1 MILGYSHN
9 IPQKS
14 QDIKCITRVIETSGT
29 IAKVITKQKTTKTT
43 STELRAEGPCIRTD
57 MLN

>member
-29 IAKVITKQKTTKTT
+29 IAKQKQNRNKTETKQKTKTT
-43 STELRAEGPCIRTD
+43 PPKCEQKDLA
-57 MLN
+57 